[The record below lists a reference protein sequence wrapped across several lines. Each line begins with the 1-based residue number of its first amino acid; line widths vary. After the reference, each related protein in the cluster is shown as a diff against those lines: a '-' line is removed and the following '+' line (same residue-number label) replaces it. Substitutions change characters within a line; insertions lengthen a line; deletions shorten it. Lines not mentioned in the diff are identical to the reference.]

1 MTVFV
6 RLFGPQAVAAGTRRL
21 AVEVPVGATA
31 RDIRT
36 RLGELNAG
44 LAPSLPYSRIA
55 LNFEFV
61 GDDATVSEG
70 DEVALI
76 GMLSGG

>member
-1 MTVFV
+1 MTIVV
-6 RLFGPQAVAAGTRRL
+6 RLFGPQAVLVGARTL
-21 AVEVPVGATA
+21 AVEVAGQITT
-31 RDIRT
+31 RELLT
-36 RLGELNAG
+36 RLAEIDER

-55 LNFEFV
+55 VNCEFV
-61 GDDATVSEG
+61 GAEAQITDH